1 MGINEHARFSLYKK
15 KTSKGLVW
23 YARFW
28 DFDLEKYTVTKS
40 TGVLVAGKKE
50 RRQEA
55 LTYATEKLLP
65 QIEKSTELVKKRLVD
80 FLLECWEPGSKMII
94 SKETDLDR
102 KIALEYIALNQRAI
116 RKWIIPYSIAQV
128 KIEKLDEAKI
138 DNWRT
143 QAKKDGCGTR
153 QLQITLQAIKVPLS
167 WAEKKKHIKYNPIA
181 GVGKGKYTPPDKNAR
196 ILSNGEI
203 SAILSLRDWHDPR
216 VLFAVQLALLVGM
229 RRGEL
234 RGLRWGDINRDT
246 RELSI
251 IHNYVDGEGAKP
263 CKWRGER
270 DGCRSV
276 FLPDAITQSLEA
288 LYKSAVFREPDDF
301 VLYYKEAGKTPQ
313 DEPLHRDRPCSTQVL
328 QRGFIEILHS
338 IGISE
343 PDRKRRQ
350 LSLHCLRHT
359 AATLHRTAGI
369 PDGTIMDM
377 MGWKSSR
384 MLEGYSHIGNIVDLQ
399 AERVRLEKSLDRAA
413 LPEPEPVG
421 NDDTRRREIA
431 DKLGID
437 PGLVKITADG
447 KIIIDQ

>member
-1 MGINEHARFSLYKK
+1 MANRKHAEFSLFKRQTK
-15 KTSKGLVW
+15 KGLVW
-23 YARFW
+23 HAKFW

-55 LTYATEKLLP
+55 LTYATDVLLP
-65 QIEKSTELVKKRLVD
+65 QVKKQTAISERRLID

-102 KIALEYIALNQRAI
+102 KIALGYIALNQGAI

-153 QLQITLQAIKVPLS
+153 QLQVTLQAIKVPLS

-203 SAILSLRDWHDPR
+203 AAILSLRDWHDPR

-251 IHNYVDGEGAKP
+251 INNYVDGEGNKP

-301 VLYYKEAGKTPQ
+301 VLYYKEAGRTPK
-313 DEPLHRDRPCSTQVL
+313 DESLHRDRPCSTQVL
-328 QRGFIEILHS
+328 HRGFIEILHS

-343 PDRKRRQ
+343 TDRKRRQ

-369 PDGTIMDM
+369 PDGTIMTM
-377 MGWKSSR
+377 MGWKSPR
-384 MLEGYSHIGNIVDLQ
+384 MLEGYSHIGSIVDLQ
-399 AERVRLEKSLDRAA
+399 AERVRLENSLDRAA
-413 LPEPEPVG
+413 LPEPETAAK
-421 NDDTRRREIA
+421 NARCREIA

-437 PGLVKITADG
+437 PGLVRIVDG
-447 KIIIDQ
+447 KIIINQ